1 VVGDGL
7 EPLQKVETG
16 MEAATMMHVLVID
29 GEPVLRAAWK
39 YLLEERGYAV
49 HLASNGA
56 EGVELC
62 RETEPDLAI
71 LDVEAMP
78 GIGDWLAE
86 IEMVRTEL
94 PDVQILVLSPWSLD
108 RERALDC
115 GATVCVSKPVDYAT
129 VLRLADMMVDSGRWS
144 VAGSGIGAG
153 AGGKMVAG
161 GR

>member
-1 VVGDGL
+1 
-7 EPLQKVETG
+7 
-16 MEAATMMHVLVID
+16 MMHVLVID

-49 HLASNGA
+49 CLAANGA

-62 RETEPDLAI
+62 RDRVPDLVI

-78 GIGDWLAE
+78 GLGDGLAA
-86 IEMVRTEL
+86 IEMVRAEL

-108 RERALDC
+108 REKALES

-129 VLRLADMMVDSGRWS
+129 VLKLADMMVSRASARRWS
-144 VAGSGIGAG
+144 SLAAESE
-153 AGGKMVAG
+153 
-161 GR
+161 